1 MELLTSISEH
11 KVQGVLGAEKCDV
24 SVGVLLCDL
33 DHSWLEGGAW
43 LGWFYYQHNC
53 PSLLLRSLNHILTL
67 LLIAAGLRE
76 WEMGVEGKTLPAPP
90 SVLHPLPWPLPPQ
103 PQHAHTRK
111 YTCNAQG
118 GSIPEKWCWEAEDPC
133 FLWAPSCHLGLCP
146 TEDHGRLQTQHF
158 LGHARYFP
166 LSVWRRRAAGLW
178 AWVHVS
184 FAAASRKQNPCGWGL
199 AKHRAF
205 QIRLGQKCRSSFLFI
220 SKSFLK
226 YL

>member
-1 MELLTSISEH
+1 MELLTSICEH
-11 KVQGVLGAEKCDV
+11 KVQGVLGAEKCDISV
-24 SVGVLLCDL
+24 SVFLCDL

-133 FLWAPSCHLGLCP
+133 FLGAPSCHLGLCP
-146 TEDHGRLQTQHF
+146 TEGMVGSKLSTSWATPGIF
-158 LGHARYFP
+158 LCPCDAGELLACEPECTSP
-166 LSVWRRRAAGLW
+166 LPPPQGNRILAAGVWQSIEHFKSGW
-178 AWVHVS
+178 AKN
-184 FAAASRKQNPCGWGL
+184 AGL
-199 AKHRAF
+199 VFFLYLKAF
-205 QIRLGQKCRSSFLFI
+205 
-220 SKSFLK
+220 
-226 YL
+226 